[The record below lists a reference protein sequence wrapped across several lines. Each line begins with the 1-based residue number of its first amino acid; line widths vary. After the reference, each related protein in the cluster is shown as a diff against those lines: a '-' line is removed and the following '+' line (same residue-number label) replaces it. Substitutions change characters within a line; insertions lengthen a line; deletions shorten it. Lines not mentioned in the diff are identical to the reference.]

1 MNASRAEFMPAPSGE
16 IDLPQHLVGAFA
28 SAFSIGTW
36 TCDLGEGVL
45 DLLSPVLDFRN
56 VPRRLYPCRADR
68 SPSMKQLHGWLE
80 TCAPGDAF
88 TVSFTFRDDPVA
100 VRIFCTERQ
109 GDLIRGLV
117 QDCTSGS
124 LNEENDLRF
133 RMALMGAAHGIALV
147 GIDGE
152 WLQMNEALCRM
163 LGYTAE
169 ELRART
175 FQDITWPD
183 DLEADL
189 DLMHECIEGKRDGY
203 QMEKRYI
210 RKDGEIIWGYLAV
223 AILRAE
229 NGEPLYFISQIQDI
243 TAQKQAEAELVA
255 ARDDAKRASEAKSA
269 FLASMSHEIRTP
281 MTGVMGMLDMLQE
294 TEVSGDQLEL
304 IRTARSSAEMLLS
317 IINDVLDMAKL
328 EARKVEI
335 ASRDFHAETLLRTV
349 CDMMA
354 SRAES
359 KGLNF
364 NAVLPLS
371 TRTWLK
377 GDPDRISQILFNL
390 LGNAVKFTEQGD
402 VTLTA
407 ETRQTASGL
416 DLVLRVADTG
426 RGIPADK
433 IDSIFREFERI
444 EDSKSSRIEGTGLG
458 LAIVQRLVDAMNGRI
473 AVESIEGKGSLFT
486 VTLPLVAG
494 IETAEAKVP
503 PPAEP
508 KAAPAPAAPVPAPVE
523 ATPDAPL
530 SVLVVEDNPVN
541 RKVIGSVLSIAGIE
555 PVYAFDGAAALE
567 AVKEREFDVVF
578 MDVMMP
584 VMDGLTATRKLRE
597 MGFKAPILGLT
608 ANAMAHHREACL
620 EAGMDDHI
628 AKPFRPADI
637 LGALK
642 AHGVVREHG

>member
-1 MNASRAEFMPAPSGE
+1 M
-16 IDLPQHLVGAFA
+16 QV
-28 SAFSIGTW
+28 
-36 TCDLGEGVL
+36 
-45 DLLSPVLDFRN
+45 
-56 VPRRLYPCRADR
+56 
-68 SPSMKQLHGWLE
+68 
-80 TCAPGDAF
+80 
-88 TVSFTFRDDPVA
+88 
-100 VRIFCTERQ
+100 
-109 GDLIRGLV
+109 
-117 QDCTSGS
+117 
-124 LNEENDLRF
+124 
-133 RMALMGAAHGIALV
+133 
-147 GIDGE
+147 
-152 WLQMNEALCRM
+152 
-163 LGYTAE
+163 
-169 ELRART
+169 
-175 FQDITWPD
+175 
-183 DLEADL
+183 
-189 DLMHECIEGKRDGY
+189 
-203 QMEKRYI
+203 
-210 RKDGEIIWGYLAV
+210 
-223 AILRAE
+223 
-229 NGEPLYFISQIQDI
+229 
-243 TAQKQAEAELVA
+243 
-255 ARDDAKRASEAKSA
+255 
-269 FLASMSHEIRTP
+269 
-281 MTGVMGMLDMLQE
+281 
-294 TEVSGDQLEL
+294 
-304 IRTARSSAEMLLS
+304 
-317 IINDVLDMAKL
+317 
-328 EARKVEI
+328 
-335 ASRDFHAETLLRTV
+335 
-349 CDMMA
+349 
-354 SRAES
+354 
-359 KGLNF
+359 
-364 NAVLPLS
+364 
-371 TRTWLK
+371 
-377 GDPDRISQILFNL
+377 
-390 LGNAVKFTEQGD
+390 TEQGD